1 MRSGAS
7 RATTPSLKANTRTR
21 ARASKRC
28 ISTPA
33 CSTRIRSS
41 ISSKKRAPGASCS
54 GRINPSRSAIRSPEK
69 SSKARTSAKRKK
81 KASSAKPRRACSA
94 CGPTAGARSDGAR
107 DGDFGVIL
115 SLMEETAENYP
126 TQPIRILLPYG
137 AGGVADITA
146 RVVAQKLSQ
155 TLGQQVLIENR
166 PSAGQVVATEAVMK
180 AEPDGYTLL
189 WFNQGHAV
197 SVSLF
202 NSLPYDPA
210 RDFLPISTVGFF
222 GMALVVDAKSPY
234 KTVKDLIAAAKASP
248 GKLNVGTTSPGGTQY
263 IAAELFKSM
272 AGLDFQTVPFKTTPL
287 IITSLKGNDL
297 QAMVEILAPMIPQ
310 IKSGSLRALAV
321 TFDHRFAGLPD
332 IPTLA
337 EAGVPGYEASAWNGV
352 AAPLRTPK
360 AIMDRLNREI
370 NAAVGAPEVKQ
381 RLQDL
386 GVDAQGSTPE
396 ALRDLLVSETA
407 KWKKVVEAAK
417 IPKQ

>member
-1 MRSGAS
+1 M
-7 RATTPSLKANTRTR
+7 
-21 ARASKRC
+21 
-28 ISTPA
+28 
-33 CSTRIRSS
+33 
-41 ISSKKRAPGASCS
+41 
-54 GRINPSRSAIRSPEK
+54 
-69 SSKARTSAKRKK
+69 KARTLESVAL
-81 KASSAKPRRACSA
+81 
-94 CGPTAGARSDGAR
+94 GLVLLWGAADTFAQS
-107 DGDFGVIL
+107 
-115 SLMEETAENYP
+115 YP
-126 TQPIRILLPYG
+126 SQPIKILLPYG

-155 TLGQQVLIENR
+155 QLGQPVLIENR
-166 PSAGQVVATEAVMK
+166 PSAGQIVATEAVK
-180 AEPDGYTLL
+180 SAAPDGYTLL

-202 NSLPYDPA
+202 NTLPYDPA
-210 RDFLPISTVGFF
+210 KDFLPISTVGFF
-222 GMALVVDAKSPY
+222 GMALLVDSKSPY
-234 KTVKDLIAAAKASP
+234 ASLKDFVAAAKANP

-272 AGLDFQTVPFKTTPL
+272 AAVDFQTVPFKTTPL

-297 QAMVEILAPMIPQ
+297 QAMVEILAPMIPH
-310 IKSGSLRALAV
+310 IKSGNLRALAV

-332 IPTLA
+332 IPSLA

-352 AAPLRTPK
+352 AAPLRTSK
-360 AIMDRLNREI
+360 AVIDRLNREI
-370 NAAVGAPEVKQ
+370 NAAVAAPEVKQ

-396 ALRDLLVSETA
+396 ALLELLVSETA